1 MSASTTSQN
10 RASSFM
16 KLIRVASM
24 ALEAY
29 FVNSAEGMDMGNH
42 AIVPEDKGIEEQLKF
57 GRSVVFRTKD
67 NAVRF

>member
-1 MSASTTSQN
+1 
-10 RASSFM
+10 
-16 KLIRVASM
+16 M